1 MTRDVKLILSASS
14 TSTHSDL
21 FGEQP
26 LATPSRATR
35 SLIQQ
40 KPGTGG

>member
-1 MTRDVKLILSASS
+1 MKRDVKLILSASS

-26 LATPSRATR
+26 LVTPSRTAR
-35 SLIQQ
+35 SLIRQ
-40 KPGTGG
+40 KRGTGG